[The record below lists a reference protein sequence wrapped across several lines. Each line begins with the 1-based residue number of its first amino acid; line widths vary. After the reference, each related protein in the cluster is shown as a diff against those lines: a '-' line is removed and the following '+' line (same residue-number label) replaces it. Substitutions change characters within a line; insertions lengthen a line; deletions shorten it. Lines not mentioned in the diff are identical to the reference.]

1 MVGTPGYFRLAQED
15 GVWWL
20 VTPENERFF
29 SIGVN
34 HIDPN
39 LLLTEADRAASIA
52 RYGEDLVGE
61 NDRANP
67 DGEAAMRYMKE
78 SLDRLESWGFNSLG
92 GQNHVPQSRLPYVAT
107 FRPAIIENWPVK
119 KSFPDP
125 FSAATAKR
133 VDEKAK
139 KWAESRREDPLIL
152 GVTMTAM
159 PLWATRSDRIHEWV
173 RTLMAL
179 GPVTPGK
186 KQFIKVLRQNYQ
198 SPSAAAG
205 VYGVQAQTWTEL
217 AKRTKWPKPA
227 KPDSARVDQEVLLK
241 RIAAAWYPLV
251 TKAVR
256 THMPNHLVFGDK
268 IVPWR
273 DLPEWL
279 VPIVAAEF
287 DVMYFQ
293 WYDHADAQMDRL
305 NTIYAKTNKPILM
318 GDSSFAHPNERVPKP
333 KGVPVDSQAAVGTA
347 YSDYLATMAGRPWF
361 IGWHHCGYMEGAPD
375 LKRIGPLIARQ
386 NGFVKPDGT
395 VYEETV
401 AAVKTANRAA
411 PGLHRAATV
420 QGPSDAP
427 LEEAGPLACETSTH
441 DGFALRQVGSQVFE
455 LRLEEGAGSPSK
467 PVSWVIGTKGVLVYD
482 TGSIPAG
489 AAARELIRQQTDL
502 PIQYIVY
509 SHHHGTQ
516 ITGAPALKEEQTQII
531 AHQDLVNE
539 LVLSDELRERTMRLN
554 SIQFNTPLRP
564 RKSPLYPDITYSDTI
579 EVDLGGVVLELIH
592 MSGEAEGYTVMWM
605 PRERIAWMADLMPGG
620 MPMVASPMKEVR
632 DEVAW
637 RRSLERIRDRQPRAL
652 LYTGHPAVCEPAA
665 IQEELGVQIRFLD
678 FVHDA
683 VIRELNLGHTPE
695 EAVAN
700 IRLPDDLRDH
710 PKMRERYGTLEFAVR
725 GLHHKYSGW
734 FDENGTHVLPP
745 SSTVL
750 AESLIADMGG
760 RAAVMARAQALHGSG
775 KYKLVSAYADI
786 LLDARPDAA
795 AHRLKA
801 DALEALAIRSKSA
814 NKIGRNMLH
823 RTAKINRAA
832 ASQLDAR

>member
-1 MVGTPGYFRLAQED
+1 VGTPGFFRLASED

-20 VTPENERFF
+20 VTPENRRFF

-39 LLLTEADRAASIA
+39 LLLTDADRSASVA
-52 RYGEDLVGE
+52 RYGGDLVGE

-67 DGEAAMRYMKE
+67 DGEAAAAYMRE
-78 SLDRLESWGFNSLG
+78 SLDNLESWGFNSLG
-92 GQNHVPQSRLPYVAT
+92 GQNHVAQTRLPYVAT
-107 FRPAIIENWPVK
+107 FRPAVIENWPMK

-125 FSAATAKR
+125 FSPATAQR
-133 VDEKAK
+133 VDEKAR
-139 KWAESRREDPLIL
+139 KWAESRRDDPLIL

-179 GPVTPGK
+179 GAQAPGK
-186 KQFIKVLRQNYQ
+186 KQFLKVLQQNHA
-198 SPSAAAG
+198 SPSAAARA
-205 VYGVQAQTWTEL
+205 YGVRAETWADL
-217 AKRTKWPKPA
+217 VQRTKWPKPA
-227 KPDSARVDQEVLLK
+227 DPERVLADQEALLK

-251 TKAVR
+251 TRAVR

-287 DVMYFQ
+287 DVLYFQ
-293 WYDHADAQMDRL
+293 WYDHADAQLERL
-305 NTIYAKTNKPILM
+305 NRVYAQTGKPILM

-333 KGVPVDSQAAVGTA
+333 KGVEVPSQPEVGTA
-347 YSDYLATMAGRPWF
+347 YAAYLSTMAAQPWF

-386 NGFVKPDGT
+386 NGFIRPDGA
-395 VYEETV
+395 VYEETIR
-401 AAVKTANRAA
+401 AVTAANRAA
-411 PGLHRAATV
+411 FGQHRAAETERV
-420 QGPSDAP
+420 EDPPADDPADA
-427 LEEAGPLACETSTH
+427 LVCTTTEH
-441 DGFALRQVGSQVFE
+441 DGFRLRQVGNQVFE
-455 LRLEEGAGSPSK
+455 LREDLEPGSPTK
-467 PVSWVIGTKGVLVYD
+467 PVSWVIGTRGVLVYD
-482 TGSIPAG
+482 TGSIPA
-489 AAARELIRQQTDL
+489 ATLAKQLIREQTDL
-502 PIQYIVY
+502 PISYIVY

-516 ITGAPALKEEQTQII
+516 VTGSPVLKEEQTQII
-531 AHQDLVNE
+531 AHEDLVRE
-539 LVLSDELRERTMRLN
+539 LVMVDELRQRTTRLN
-554 SIQFNTPLRP
+554 SIQFDMPPLP
-564 RKSPLYPDITYSDTI
+564 RKVPVYPDITYSDTI

-592 MSGEAEGYTVMWM
+592 MAGEAEGYTVMWM
-605 PRERIAWMADLMPGG
+605 PRERIAWMADLLPGG

-637 RRSLERIRDRQPRAL
+637 RRSLERIRDRNPRAL
-652 LYTGHPAVCEPAA
+652 LYTGHDAVCEPPV
-665 IQEELGVQIRFLD
+665 IQEQLGVQIRFLQ

-683 VIRELNLGHTPE
+683 VIRELNLGHTAE

-700 IRLPDDLRDH
+700 IRMPEDLRDH
-710 PKMRERYGTLEFAVR
+710 PGLRERYGTLAFAVR

-745 SSTVL
+745 PSKAL
-750 AESLIADMGG
+750 AASLIADMGG
-760 RAAVMARAQALHGSG
+760 RDAVQGRAQALHEAG
-775 KYKLVSAYADI
+775 KYKLVTAYTDI

-801 DALEALAIRSKSA
+801 DALDALARKSNA
-814 NKIGRNMLH
+814 NKIGKNMLR
-823 RTAKINRAA
+823 RTAKMHRAA
-832 ASQLDAR
+832 ASELAER